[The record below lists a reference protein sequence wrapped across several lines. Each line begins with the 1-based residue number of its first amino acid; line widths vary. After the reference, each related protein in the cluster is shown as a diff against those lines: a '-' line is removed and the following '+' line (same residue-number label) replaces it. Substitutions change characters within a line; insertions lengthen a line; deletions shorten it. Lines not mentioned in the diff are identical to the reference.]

1 MDLFGYIFLY
11 IERVCFLVAKQFI
24 HCGGVVPVCGLHTLV
39 FFFGLVLYAQEAVLC
54 YWFRA
59 LFICELVI
67 TCLEDGLV
75 ASSICFALLH
85 YLVYSLFYKLS
96 WVVL

>member
-1 MDLFGYIFLY
+1 MEESASRLRSNSLQ
-11 IERVCFLVAKQFI
+11 R
-24 HCGGVVPVCGLHTLV
+24 GGARLRSAHLS
-39 FFFGLVLYAQEAVLC
+39 FFCLVLFAQEAVLC

-75 ASSICFALLH
+75 ASSICFALLR
-85 YLVYSLFYKLS
+85 YLVYSLFCKLS
-96 WVVL
+96 WVCIVITAFHRISCTE